1 MVSHRRPRRD
11 VGPGSG
17 LGELAETG
25 SDLLAL
31 DQRALV
37 AAGPREG
44 WDVLGGRLGG
54 PGARGDAGLAGHHR
68 HNPHSG
74 YRAPIPST
82 NRALNEDQVK
92 GAGPSCSGGGV
103 EVFKPNNEA
112 INPKNIV
119 QRDRRKNS

>member
-1 MVSHRRPRRD
+1 D
-11 VGPGSG
+11 VELESG
-17 LGELAETG
+17 LGELAATG

-44 WDVLGGRLGG
+44 WDVLAVRLGG
-54 PGARGDAGLAGHHR
+54 PGARGDAGLAGHHL

-92 GAGPSCSGGGV
+92 GAGPSCSGEGWK
-103 EVFKPNNEA
+103 FL
-112 INPKNIV
+112 NPIM
-119 QRDRRKNS
+119 RL